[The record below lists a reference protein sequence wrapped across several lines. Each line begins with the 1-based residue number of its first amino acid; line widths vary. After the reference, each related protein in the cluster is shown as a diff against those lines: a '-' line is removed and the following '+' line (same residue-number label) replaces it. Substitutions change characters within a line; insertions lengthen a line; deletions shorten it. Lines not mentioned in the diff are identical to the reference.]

1 MANILL
7 IDNQPYMAE
16 FIAEGLREEGHRVV
30 HVSDPDCLNLQMEE
44 ADPDMLILDLNG
56 IDGWD
61 LLCRM
66 KAFEDQLPVL
76 VVTAFD
82 SFMKDP
88 RADRADCCL
97 IKDAALRALKKKVV
111 EILG

>member
-7 IDNQPYMAE
+7 MDNQPYMAE
-16 FIAEGLREEGHRVV
+16 FISEGLREEGHRVI

-44 ADPDMLILDLNG
+44 AGPDMLILDLNG

-61 LLCRM
+61 LLCQIR
-66 KAFEDQLPVL
+66 KFEQQIPVL

-88 RADRADCCL
+88 RAGQADCCV
-97 IKDAALRALKKKVV
+97 IRDAALQALKKKVV